1 MSVLVLILNAAGI
14 LHFINTFL
22 HLDVTRGK
30 EEDDTEKAFCDKEL
44 VDWRIFG
51 AGCVLGWDITLFLWR
66 RCRCAFAGFVGR
78 QKGGLR
84 TKVMALLGLLSSRWI
99 GAVYLALYLR
109 LMVLY
114 TLLLVVAAAEYPATQ
129 WWLLS

>member
-1 MSVLVLILNAAGI
+1 M
-14 LHFINTFL
+14 
-22 HLDVTRGK
+22 
-30 EEDDTEKAFCDKEL
+30 
-44 VDWRIFG
+44 
-51 AGCVLGWDITLFLWR
+51 
-66 RCRCAFAGFVGR
+66 GR

-114 TLLLVVAAAEYPATQ
+114 TLLLVVTAAEYPATQ